1 MEETQQ
7 EEKKEETQDT
17 QQTDNEAPKQ
27 EGSGDYTLQHDRPNC
42 IGCAACEAVAPD
54 VWEMNSDGKSDIK
67 GGKNRDDGWQE
78 LPIKEEDFQLN
89 KEAAD
94 SCPVN
99 VIHIVKKDTKEKI
112 I

>member
-1 MEETQQ
+1 MEQQ
-7 EEKKEETQDT
+7 SEQKEEKKFV
-17 QQTDNEAPKQ
+17 
-27 EGSGDYTLQHDRPNC
+27 LQHDRPNC

-67 GGKNRDDGWQE
+67 GGRNVDNGWQE
-78 LPIKEEDFQLN
+78 SEFAEKDLQIN
-89 KEAAD
+89 KDAAD

-99 VIHIVKKDTKEKI
+99 VIHIIKKDTKEKI